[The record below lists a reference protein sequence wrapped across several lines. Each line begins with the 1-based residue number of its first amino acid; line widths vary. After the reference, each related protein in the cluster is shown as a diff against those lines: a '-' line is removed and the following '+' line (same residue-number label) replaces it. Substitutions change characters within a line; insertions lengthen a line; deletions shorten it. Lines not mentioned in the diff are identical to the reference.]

1 MELIVLYSILI
12 FSVIIILLYAYL
24 IVEKL
29 YENYK
34 NRKKQKVY
42 KNISGYL
49 DDIASRIDE
58 YEVTNIQLKT
68 LRGFMKD
75 KIKREIVEERFL
87 FYFENLKGSILE
99 KLTKLSE
106 DIGLVDYELEKLKSK
121 DMHKV
126 ALACKNLGE
135 IRSKKAIK
143 SLIELIDVEVVEV
156 KYNVLMALAKIGDE
170 EAFIDAFKKLSKT
183 IALSE
188 RSLIEIADSFEGDKI
203 YVYRNLMYL
212 DDEFISSIFIKSA
225 GNYKNTFLADEIAI
239 FLADENKE
247 KKIAALKALGNM
259 GDNRYVVQIIELLK
273 DEAWEVRAIAAKV
286 LGQLQDTKA
295 LIPLVNALS
304 DREWYVRYNAANSL
318 ISIEGGID
326 LVYDVLEGED
336 RFAKDIVIAVLET
349 SYGWDKVLQY
359 DMQNTRT
366 PKLKEVIRKYIQEK
380 IGDFY
385 EYTTIKVNSNQF

>member
-1 MELIVLYSILI
+1 
-12 FSVIIILLYAYL
+12 
-24 IVEKL
+24 
-29 YENYK
+29 
-34 NRKKQKVY
+34 
-42 KNISGYL
+42 
-49 DDIASRIDE
+49 
-58 YEVTNIQLKT
+58 
-68 LRGFMKD
+68 
-75 KIKREIVEERFL
+75 
-87 FYFENLKGSILE
+87 
-99 KLTKLSE
+99 
-106 DIGLVDYELEKLKSK
+106 
-121 DMHKV
+121 
-126 ALACKNLGE
+126 
-135 IRSKKAIK
+135 
-143 SLIELIDVEVVEV
+143 
-156 KYNVLMALAKIGDE
+156 
-170 EAFIDAFKKLSKT
+170 
-183 IALSE
+183 
-188 RSLIEIADSFEGDKI
+188 
-203 YVYRNLMYL
+203 
-212 DDEFISSIFIKSA
+212 
-225 GNYKNTFLADEIAI
+225 
-239 FLADENKE
+239 
-247 KKIAALKALGNM
+247 M

>member
-1 MELIVLYSILI
+1 MIFIELIVLYSILI

-135 IRSKKAIK
+135 IRSK
-143 SLIELIDVEVVEV
+143 S
-156 KYNVLMALAKIGDE
+156 
-170 EAFIDAFKKLSKT
+170 
-183 IALSE
+183 
-188 RSLIEIADSFEGDKI
+188 
-203 YVYRNLMYL
+203 
-212 DDEFISSIFIKSA
+212 
-225 GNYKNTFLADEIAI
+225 
-239 FLADENKE
+239 NKE
-247 KKIAALKALGNM
+247 P
-259 GDNRYVVQIIELLK
+259 NRTY
-273 DEAWEVRAIAAKV
+273 RC
-286 LGQLQDTKA
+286 
-295 LIPLVNALS
+295 
-304 DREWYVRYNAANSL
+304 
-318 ISIEGGID
+318 
-326 LVYDVLEGED
+326 
-336 RFAKDIVIAVLET
+336 
-349 SYGWDKVLQY
+349 
-359 DMQNTRT
+359 
-366 PKLKEVIRKYIQEK
+366 
-380 IGDFY
+380 
-385 EYTTIKVNSNQF
+385 